1 MRIRQIE
8 IENFK
13 GIGARQKINLR
24 PVTLLFGPNSA
35 GKSTIL
41 QALHY
46 LREILERGNID
57 PDKTIAGGLI
67 DLGGFATMVHNHD
80 LDQTITLKVVLD
92 LSDKQGAEGLPL
104 NAGLSFGEPEFAQLP
119 VRYLVGESE
128 EYRDNAIV
136 RKVGLEVGVSWSK
149 NEQTPYV
156 SRLAIGMDGEPLAA
170 IVSPPAE
177 GRAQLTDFNFAH
189 ALLRR
194 AVLPDDVPEGN
205 DCDVA
210 ASSPLEDEIWVLARE
225 AVADRSKPSAPNEN
239 LRISIG
245 SNPGS
250 LPFLDRELILA
261 VRDPD
266 AKTAKTEG
274 RTPRVNGLRSLLSEL
289 ILGPTRLVRDC
300 LVQMTYIGPMR
311 ETPKRW
317 YRPQTTPDEGRWAH
331 GLAAWDLLYND
342 RRGDL
347 MAKVNLWL
355 SGKKCFGTAY
365 RLERV
370 EFKEIPVPSAM
381 HEMFERGLNEDDIS
395 KFQELYQGIQARIKI
410 ALRDFEKDILVSPS
424 DVGTGISQMIP
435 VIVAALQKQDGILVI
450 EQPELHVHPAIQVG
464 MGDLF
469 INAAAGDP
477 DNMAEGRLLIVETH
491 SEHIMLRLLRRV
503 REMTDNELPAGT
515 AGITP
520 DDLSVIH
527 VENEPEG
534 VIFRPLRV
542 SNDGDFDDRWPQ
554 GFFDERA
561 EELF

>member
-1 MRIRQIE
+1 MRISRIE

-13 GIGARQKINLR
+13 GISARQKIDLR

-57 PDKTIAGGLI
+57 PDRTIAGGLI

-80 LDQTITLKVVLD
+80 LDQTITLKAVLD
-92 LSDKQGAEGLPL
+92 LSEKQGAEDLPL
-104 NAGLSFGEPEFAQLP
+104 NAGLSIGEPEFAQLP
-119 VRYLVGESE
+119 VRYLVGESK

-136 RKVGLEVGVSWSK
+136 QKVGLEVGVSWSRD
-149 NEQTPYV
+149 EQTPYV
-156 SRLAIGMDGEPLAA
+156 SRLAIEMDGEPLAA

-177 GRAQLTDFNFAH
+177 GHAQLTDFNFTH
-189 ALLRR
+189 ALLQR
-194 AVLPDDVPEGN
+194 AVLPDDMPEEN
-205 DCDVA
+205 DCDF
-210 ASSPLEDEIWVLARE
+210 ASPSPLEDEIRILARE
-225 AVADRSKPSAPNEN
+225 AAADRSTPSTPNEN
-239 LRISIG
+239 LRISVG
-245 SNPGS
+245 RNPGS
-250 LPFLDRELILA
+250 LPFLERDLIL
-261 VRDPD
+261 D
-266 AKTAKTEG
+266 ARNPEANTEV

-311 ETPKRW
+311 ETPKRR

-347 MAKVNLWL
+347 MAKVNSWL
-355 SGKKCFGTAY
+355 SGEKRFRTGY

-370 EFKEIPVPSAM
+370 ECKEIPVPSAM
-381 HEMFERGLNEDDIS
+381 HEMFARGLNEDDIR
-395 KFQELYQGIQARIKI
+395 KLQELYQRLQPQIEI
-410 ALRDFEKDILVSPS
+410 ALRDFEKDILVSPG

-435 VIVAALQKQDGILVI
+435 VIVAALQKQNGILVI
-450 EQPELHVHPAIQVG
+450 EQPELHVHPAVQVG

-469 INAAAGDP
+469 INAAASDP
-477 DNMAEGRLLIVETH
+477 DNMAEGKLLIVETH

-503 REMTDNELPAGT
+503 RETTDDELPADT

-527 VENEPEG
+527 VENRIEG

-542 SNDGDFDDRWPQ
+542 SDDGDFEDRWPQ